1 MAATLSTLPVT
12 ASSPCAG
19 LPGPASERTVTV
31 LLTTFAGLGLP
42 RTLSLPVKASTSV
55 HDVLQTISGRLPRID
70 HALIITTT
78 ANKQLLLSNNEA
90 VSALLPHPTDSFLPL
105 RLSVRLC
112 GGKGGFGSQLRAA
125 GGRMSS
131 RKNRNQQNQNP
142 NGSNRNLD
150 GRRLR
155 TVDTAKRLAEYLATK
170 PDKEKNEKEEQK
182 KRWQEV
188 IENADKTEEA
198 IRSGKRGG
206 GQGRLDAEYVE
217 SKEQA
222 EEKTREAV
230 MKAMRE
236 GLLEMDRTG
245 SESSMDIEEGASDDG
260 AEEGSSGSS
269 EEPAPKRANNSGP
282 TFFGWDEDEE
292 DYSEDGEGDD
302 DTQAEPQASYAGKGK
317 GKAA

>member
-1 MAATLSTLPVT
+1 
-12 ASSPCAG
+12 
-19 LPGPASERTVTV
+19 
-31 LLTTFAGLGLP
+31 
-42 RTLSLPVKASTSV
+42 
-55 HDVLQTISGRLPRID
+55 
-70 HALIITTT
+70 
-78 ANKQLLLSNNEA
+78 
-90 VSALLPHPTDSFLPL
+90 
-105 RLSVRLC
+105 
-112 GGKGGFGSQLRAA
+112 
-125 GGRMSS
+125 MSS

-222 EEKTREAV
+222 EQKTREAV
-230 MKAMRE
+230 MKAMRG
-236 GLLEMDRTG
+236 GLLEIERTG
-245 SESSMDIEEGASDDG
+245 SESSMDAEEDASDDG
-260 AEEGSSGSS
+260 AEEGSSGTS
-269 EEPAPKRANNSGP
+269 EEAVPKKANSSGP
-282 TFFGWDEDEE
+282 TFFGWEEDEE
-292 DYSEDGEGDD
+292 DDSEDDEGEDD
-302 DTQAEPQASYAGKGK
+302 AQAEPQASYEGK
-317 GKAA
+317 GKAKGA